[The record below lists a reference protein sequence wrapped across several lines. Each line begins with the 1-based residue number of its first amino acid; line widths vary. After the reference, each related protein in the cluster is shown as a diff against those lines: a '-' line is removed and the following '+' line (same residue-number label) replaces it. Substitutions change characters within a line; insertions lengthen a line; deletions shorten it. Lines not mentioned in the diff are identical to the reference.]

1 MDTESPHRCISET
14 WGRAGVTWMNA
25 QDCRTTALKLPWD
38 MGPQQA
44 QLCQQEGGNRSLFTF
59 FPSALLT
66 LNKDD
71 FCRPSVQVS
80 RIWPTGST
88 ADL

>member
-1 MDTESPHRCISET
+1 MRR
-14 WGRAGVTWMNA
+14 GGGGVTWMNA

-44 QLCQQEGGNRSLFTF
+44 QLCQQEGESCSLSTF
-59 FPSALLT
+59 FPSALPP

-71 FCRPSVQVS
+71 FCRPSMQVS